1 MTSNSGSS
9 TAKRPLVTVVMPCY
23 NHEDYVERAVR
34 SVIDQT
40 YPHLQLIVIDDGSTD
55 ESGKQLEALQKQLR
69 FHLIRQENR
78 GVCRALNRAIQE
90 SAQGEYIALL
100 ASDDFWHREKLQMQ
114 IAELERHPQSAF
126 CFSQAIAFKD
136 DNNPN
141 DGRIFPRRCLSGH
154 ILERVFVRQHVPA
167 GTMVFTRKLYNQ
179 LGGFDESLIEEDWD
193 FVIRSAAATPFCAV
207 DSPLLYYR
215 CHNGSTMLTRKR
227 ALIFQQKARILA
239 KNFHLVPSATWLTAL
254 LLHFSHDII
263 YCRKLKRSCKPSN

>member
-1 MTSNSGSS
+1 MSPNSRPG
-9 TAKRPLVTVVMPCY
+9 TDDRPLVTVVMPCY
-23 NHEDYVERAVR
+23 NHEAYVERAVK

-40 YPHLQLIVIDDGSTD
+40 YANLQLVVIDDGSTD
-55 ESGKQLEALQKQLR
+55 KSGDKLEALQQHLGFR
-69 FHLIRQENR
+69 LIRQENR
-78 GVCRALNRAIQE
+78 GVCSALNRAIRE
-90 SAQGEYIALL
+90 LSHGEYIALL

-114 IAELERHPQSAF
+114 IAELKRHPQSAF

-141 DGRIFPRRCLSGH
+141 QGRIFPRRCMSGN
-154 ILERVFVRQHVPA
+154 ILKRVFVRQHVPA
-167 GTMVFTRKLYNQ
+167 GTMVFTRELYNQ
-179 LGGFDESLIEEDWD
+179 LGGFDEGLTEEDWD

-227 ALIFQQKARILA
+227 ALIFQQKAGILA

-254 LLHFSHDII
+254 LLHFSHDIV
-263 YCRKLKRSCKPSN
+263 YCGTLKRAYKPSN